1 MLEERK
7 KGDIFIEWKLG
18 HDATK
23 RQNIDKKDRTLFNT
37 LGLSVQIKRS
47 VTPIIL
53 FSADNAML
61 TVFYYVVDI

>member
-1 MLEERK
+1 M
-7 KGDIFIEWKLG
+7 G